1 MANERSKTT
10 VVNDPDASASGSPDQ
25 SEALEPDVAAA
36 QAEEV
41 KGQARAALAQAERD
55 RIAQE
60 QAKMVELQEQT
71 QQPLGRVG
79 GLAVTGDVSI
89 RYLGPDDLF
98 VFGTDDEGN
107 RVAVRPGESAKVSAE
122 MRDYVMTLPHDHF
135 EIA

>member
-25 SEALEPDVAAA
+25 SEALAPDVAAA